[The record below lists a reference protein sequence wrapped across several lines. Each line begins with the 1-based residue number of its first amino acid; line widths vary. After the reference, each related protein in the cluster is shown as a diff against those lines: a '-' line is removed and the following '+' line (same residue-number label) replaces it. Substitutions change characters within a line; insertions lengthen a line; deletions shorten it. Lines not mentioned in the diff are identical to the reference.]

1 MGNLNG
7 FYNEEVLEKLL
18 FKGEITRLEFIY
30 HHSQE
35 RIDDFKAYCQ
45 KRGLQEDEAAA
56 EAYSDFILKRQK
68 NAHTELLD

>member
-1 MGNLNG
+1 MLELHG
-7 FYNEEVLEKLL
+7 FYKEETLEELL
-18 FKGEITRLEFIY
+18 NKGNISRLEFIY

-56 EAYSDFILKRQK
+56 EAYSDFILKRQE

>member
-1 MGNLNG
+1 MLELKG
-7 FYNEEVLEKLL
+7 FYKEETLEELL
-18 FKGEITRLEFIY
+18 YKGSISRLEFIY

-56 EAYSDFILKRQK
+56 EQYTDFILQRQEES
-68 NAHTELLD
+68 HTELLD

>member
-7 FYNEEVLEKLL
+7 FYNEEVLEELL
-18 FKGEITRLEFIY
+18 FKGKITRLEFIY

-45 KRGLQEDEAAA
+45 KRGLQENEAAA
-56 EAYSDFILKRQK
+56 EAYSDFILKRQE

>member
-1 MGNLNG
+1 MAKLEG
-7 FYNEEVLEKLL
+7 FYNENVLEELL
-18 FKGEITRLEFIY
+18 YNEKISRLEFIY

-35 RIDDFKAYCQ
+35 RIDNFKAYCQ

-56 EAYSDFILKRQK
+56 EQYSDFILKRQE

>member
-1 MGNLNG
+1 MTELNG
-7 FYNEEVLEKLL
+7 FYNEDVLEELL
-18 FKGEITRLEFIY
+18 YNSEITQLEAIY

-35 RIDDFKAYCQ
+35 RIDDFKTYCQ

-56 EAYSDFILKRQK
+56 EAYCDFILKRQE

>member
-1 MGNLNG
+1 MTGLNG
-7 FYNEEVLEKLL
+7 FYNEDVLEELL
-18 FKGEITRLEFIY
+18 YNGKITQLEAIY

-35 RIDDFKAYCQ
+35 RIDDFKTYCQ

-56 EAYSDFILKRQK
+56 EAYSDFILKHQE

>member
-1 MGNLNG
+1 MVELKG
-7 FYNEEVLEKLL
+7 FYNEDVLEELL
-18 FKGEITRLEFIY
+18 YNEEITRLEAVY

-35 RIDDFKAYCQ
+35 RINDFKAYCQ

-56 EAYSDFILKRQK
+56 EQYGDFILKRQE

>member
-1 MGNLNG
+1 MAKLEG
-7 FYNEEVLEKLL
+7 FYNENVLEELL
-18 FKGEITRLEFIY
+18 YNEKISRLEFIY

-56 EAYSDFILKRQK
+56 EQYSDFILKRQE

>member
-7 FYNEEVLEKLL
+7 FYNEEDLEELL

-56 EAYSDFILKRQK
+56 EAYSDFILKRQE
-68 NAHTELLD
+68 NAHTDLLD

>member
-1 MGNLNG
+1 MAKLEG
-7 FYNEEVLEKLL
+7 FYNENVLEELL
-18 FKGEITRLEFIY
+18 YNEKISRLEFIY

-56 EAYSDFILKRQK
+56 EQYSDFILQRQEES
-68 NAHTELLD
+68 HTELLD